1 MKSVRAQILF
11 WSLLSCSIPF
21 QGITSELL
29 VSPSDS
35 MIEVAVNAT
44 GDDFVAELT
53 KFESKIT
60 LADSNHV
67 PTSASIGWDFAN
79 LKTGKKGRDKEML
92 HWLNHAEAPKG
103 QFVMTN
109 CEVKDGSV
117 KVLGRLT
124 MHDVARELSIPMK
137 MLREGD
143 RVAFEGSVKLDHRD
157 FDLPKIVK
165 FVVLKVDPVLTIHFK
180 IAGILQGSP
189 QK

>member
-1 MKSVRAQILF
+1 MKSVRAKILL
-11 WSLLSCSIPF
+11 WSLLFCSISF
-21 QGITSELL
+21 HGITSELL
-29 VSPSDS
+29 VDPNDS

-44 GDDFVAELT
+44 GDDFVAKLT
-53 KFESKIT
+53 EFESKIT
-60 LADSNHV
+60 LADSNNV
-67 PTSASIGWDFAN
+67 PIAASIGWDFAN

-92 HWLNHAEAPKG
+92 NWLNHAETPKG

-109 CEVKDGSV
+109 CEVKDGSFIV
-117 KVLGRLT
+117 SGRLT
-124 MHDVARELSIPMK
+124 LHEVARELTIPMK

-143 RVAFEGSVKLDHRD
+143 RVAFDGSVKLDHRD